1 MPNLRSAPVRICNI
15 VEGFSSHAALPT
27 KSVLRRRSSG
37 LARVSSEGMSG
48 ARVTYLFL
56 TALVSVVSMLAALTF
71 AILTLLGVGR

>member
-1 MPNLRSAPVRICNI
+1 
-15 VEGFSSHAALPT
+15 
-27 KSVLRRRSSG
+27 
-37 LARVSSEGMSG
+37 VSFEGMSG